1 MTYVWMKNSKKD
13 STLQI
18 SHSDREH
25 TTCGML
31 TLRGHFVSLCYPS
44 DLEIYAF
51 YHTMQ
56 QSINTDT

>member
-44 DLEIYAF
+44 DLEIFAF
-51 YHTMQ
+51 NHIM
-56 QSINTDT
+56 